1 MAEFPGLTFTKNG
14 YEMITRSASGL
25 ATDQLIV
32 TKAKLGS
39 GVFNGDIRALTDVVI
54 PKLEVG
60 LSAYKNLGN
69 GQIEYTF
76 VYDNQ
81 SVFTGFQHREV
92 GIFAKNGTSGT
103 EKLIAYSNAGNNYSF
118 ISDASKAI
126 PLQTMKLVLSVG
138 DTQNFSAVVN
148 VANAVTEE
156 RLAFVMNEH
165 NTSLNAH
172 SEIQQLFL
180 KLTGGT
186 VTGTTNFNST
196 VNLKGMAKAV
206 TQASGDNS
214 TNIATTAYVYG
225 LLNNFLTTGQTNNTK
240 IREAVEAA
248 NRAGYSGSDGDFRD
262 PNRWWAKLPV
272 RNITMEVLY
281 LIIQGGW
288 NIIPERQVK
297 TIPFPINFTNKAFK
311 PLIAWDDPAQGANPS
326 WQFVAGATADTTSLQ
341 IGLHTQNGEGER
353 GVNWLVAG
361 I

>member
-1 MAEFPGLTFTKNG
+1 M
-14 YEMITRSASGL
+14 
-25 ATDQLIV
+25 
-32 TKAKLGS
+32 
-39 GVFNGDIRALTDVVI
+39 
-54 PKLEVG
+54 
-60 LSAYKNLGN
+60 SAYKNLGN

>member
-25 ATDQLIV
+25 AVDQLII
-32 TKAKLGS
+32 TKVKLGE
-39 GVFNGDIRALTDVVI
+39 GVFNGDIRALTDVVA
-54 PKLEVG
+54 PKLEVR

-81 SVFTGFQHREV
+81 SVFSGFQHREV
-92 GIFAKNGTSGT
+92 GVFAKNGTAGI
-103 EKLIAYSNAGNNYSF
+103 EKMIAYSNAGNNYSF

-126 PLQTMKLVLSVG
+126 PLQTMKIVLSVG
-138 DTQNFSAVVN
+138 DTQNFSATVDVS
-148 VANAVTEE
+148 NAVTEE

-165 NTSLNAH
+165 NSSLESHPDLQA
-172 SEIQQLFL
+172 LFL

-186 VTGTTNFNST
+186 VSGTTNFNST
-196 VNLKGMAKAV
+196 VNLKGTAKAV

-225 LLNNFLTTGQTNNTK
+225 LLNSFLTTGQTNNSK
-240 IREAVEAA
+240 IQAAVEAA

-272 RNITMEVLY
+272 RNITQEVVY
-281 LIIQGGW
+281 LITQGGYQSTTKQQD
-288 NIIPERQVK
+288 NFSLPIFYNTPLTTLVSLAGSTKDSNSFAGLKIANTTK
-297 TIPFPINFTNKAFK
+297 TDFKATFSITNPNGNGLFF
-311 PLIAWDDPAQGANPS
+311 LSFGLGA
-326 WQFVAGATADTTSLQ
+326 
-341 IGLHTQNGEGER
+341 I
-353 GVNWLVAG
+353 
-361 I
+361 